1 MKFRIFKLKKV
12 DNNLIELID
21 NFKEKIKPIMPIK
34 ADILM
39 SKYKITEGKLL
50 GTKLKIIE
58 DEWVK
63 NNFQITEKEVEN
75 IINS

>member
-1 MKFRIFKLKKV
+1 
-12 DNNLIELID
+12 
-21 NFKEKIKPIMPIK
+21 MPIK

-39 SKYKITEGKLL
+39 SKYNIAEGKLL

-58 DEWVK
+58 NEWVK

-75 IINS
+75 IING